1 MRKTINCTT
10 STSGWYVQIGSYG
23 SHERIAAVDGTVWD
37 SVSTAWIPK
46 PPERNVYFEMS
57 DDEMEVDRDELFEIA
72 CEIGDGKPR

>member
-1 MRKTINCTT
+1 MRKTINWTT
-10 STSGWYVQIGSYG
+10 SISGWYVPIGN
-23 SHERIAAVDGTVWD
+23 HERIVALDGTAWD
-37 SVSTAWIPK
+37 SVSMAWKPK